1 MKTYGYE
8 EKNNEFELNRAKKLL
23 DDLAN
28 DKKVDLMLVF
38 IVRDNVKNFDIKRQ
52 LISSMM
58 DRIKASKFSEE
69 YKKELEQY
77 NNFVGGNF
85 IRNSEKNTVQR

>member
-23 DDLAN
+23 ADLEN
-28 DKKVDLMLVF
+28 DIKVDLMLVF
-38 IVRDNVKNFDIKRQ
+38 IVKDNVKNFDVKQQ

-58 DRIKASKFSEE
+58 DRVKVSKFSEE
-69 YKKELEQY
+69 YKKELERY
-77 NNFVGGNF
+77 NSFVSGGF
-85 IRNSEKNTVQR
+85 IRSNEKKTVQR